1 MHRFR
6 VEVIAK
12 TPNPQQVI
20 YAAMH
25 QDYTDGFVFDERD
38 SWPSESQSG
47 EVIVKRLLAG
57 ERGHMA
63 WSIPRLFSTVATS
76 PTVSCS
82 RLVLIV

>member
-25 QDYTDGFVFDERD
+25 QDYTDGFVF
-38 SWPSESQSG
+38 SATAKYLQALNQILSG
-47 EVIVKRLLAG
+47 
-57 ERGHMA
+57 
-63 WSIPRLFSTVATS
+63 
-76 PTVSCS
+76 
-82 RLVLIV
+82 

>member
-38 SWPSESQSG
+38 SWPSELQSG

-57 ERGHMA
+57 ERGHYR
-63 WSIPRLFSTVATS
+63 PLEH
-76 PTVSCS
+76 
-82 RLVLIV
+82 LQIVFNCGYFPHSV

>member
-25 QDYTDGFVFDERD
+25 Q
-38 SWPSESQSG
+38 
-47 EVIVKRLLAG
+47 
-57 ERGHMA
+57 
-63 WSIPRLFSTVATS
+63 
-76 PTVSCS
+76 
-82 RLVLIV
+82 